1 MYLFDESGTRIGM
14 TYNGQNYYY
23 LFNAQGDV
31 ATSVLNG
38 EVTISNWQTYTGA
51 AVGGAVGGVVLAT

>member
-1 MYLFDESGTRIGM
+1 M